1 MSTTSP
7 TREAFEAWYRAS
19 HTSAILRRSAN
30 GYIDNTTRV
39 AWRAWQAAQPPQ
51 EPFTEWL
58 TCPNCGHKSPYSP
71 IKAKTLAEDAERIT
85 KQARAALAQR
95 KPWVGLTTEDKKR
108 ILDNDFGGN
117 RADCMDAAEKI
128 LREKNA

>member
-1 MSTTSP
+1 MSTTSS

-39 AWRAWQAAQPPQ
+39 AWRAWQAAHP
-51 EPFTEWL
+51 
-58 TCPNCGHKSPYSP
+58 
-71 IKAKTLAEDAERIT
+71 
-85 KQARAALAQR
+85 
-95 KPWVGLTTEDKKR
+95 KPWQGLTPEDKKR
-108 ILDNDFGGN
+108 ILANDFGGN